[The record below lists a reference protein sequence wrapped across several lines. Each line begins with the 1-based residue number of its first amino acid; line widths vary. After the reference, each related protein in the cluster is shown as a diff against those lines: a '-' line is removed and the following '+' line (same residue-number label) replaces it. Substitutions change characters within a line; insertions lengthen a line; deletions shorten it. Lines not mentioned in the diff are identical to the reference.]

1 MTELPFE
8 IPPAIDRHL
17 ATLSK
22 LYAKRG
28 ASLKQSVI
36 VNAAVSMKEG
46 VSHDNWNGGIDGHD
60 LYLALPEA
68 IYAEIF
74 DQKDAISEA
83 IRKDLNQV
91 IGLDHEFI
99 ESVRIRSEP
108 THDEDWRSKS
118 GFLARKKR
126 VVHPDAQT
134 RIWQPEGRFR
144 VFLSHRSDVKTEIG
158 KLRDDLA
165 AFGVACFVAHSD
177 IKPTREWQA
186 EIENAVFSADA
197 LVAAMTPGFHESDW
211 TDQEIGIAFGRG
223 IPIIALRLGQD
234 PYGFIGKFQALTTSW
249 ENAAREIVKLLSSEE
264 ALLVSYVAAI
274 ENCGGWDA
282 ANRLA
287 EVLPALKSIPITLVD
302 RLIRAYNQNREIRNA
317 FGFNGK
323 RPNLY
328 GEGLV
333 HHLERATRQ
342 RFTKRTDGTISR
354 A

>member
-1 MTELPFE
+1 MTDSPFE

-28 ASLKQSVI
+28 ASLRQSVI
-36 VNAAVSMKEG
+36 VNAAVSMEEG

-60 LYLALPEA
+60 LHLTLPEA
-68 IYAEIF
+68 IYSEIF

-83 IRKDLNQV
+83 IKKDLNQV

-118 GFLARKKR
+118 GFLARTKR
-126 VVHPDAQT
+126 VVLPDAQT
-134 RIWQPEGRFR
+134 RIWQPDGRFR
-144 VFLSHRSDVKTEIG
+144 LFLSHRSDIKTEIG
-158 KLRDDLA
+158 KLRDELA

-186 EIENAVFSADA
+186 EIENAIFSADA
-197 LVAAMTPGFHESDW
+197 LVAAMTPGFHDSDW

-223 IPIIALRLGQD
+223 IPVIALRMGQD

-249 ENAAREIVKLLSSEE
+249 ENAAREIVKLLISED
-264 ALLVSYVAAI
+264 ALLASYVAAV
-274 ENCGGWDA
+274 EDCSGWGS

-287 EVLPALKSIPITLVD
+287 EILPALRTVPATLVD
-302 RLIRAYNQNREIRNA
+302 RLIRAYNQNGEVHNA

-323 RPNLY
+323 YPNRY
-328 GEGLV
+328 GDGLV
-333 HHLERATRQ
+333 FHLERATRQ
-342 RFTKRTDGTISR
+342 RFKKDTNGMISR
-354 A
+354 V